1 MRRAAVIGVLSG
13 LGARAAPVAT
23 LIVDASTS
31 PTKISENMR
40 IMTKTRIYRA
50 KKSYLRIYVE
60 NLLILVD

>member
-23 LIVDASTS
+23 LIVDESTS
-31 PTKISENMR
+31 PTKISENRR
-40 IMTKTRIYRA
+40 IMTKPRIYRA

-60 NLLILVD
+60 NLQILVA